1 MTDYPRF
8 HQNRTNLAVHAVA
21 VPVFVVSAVLAAWLL
36 VEGRWLAAAL
46 LASGP
51 VLSLA
56 AQGAGH
62 KREPIPPLPFAGPGD
77 FVVRILTE
85 QFYRFPRFV
94 LTGGW
99 ARAWK
104 ATLAPTAGTPGPAR
118 PES

>member
-8 HQNRTNLAVHAVA
+8 HQDRTNLAIHVVA
-21 VPVFVVSAVLAAWLL
+21 VPLFVISILAAAWSFAT
-36 VEGRWLAAAL
+36 GRWLAGAL
-46 LASGP
+46 LAAGP
-51 VLSLA
+51 LVSLA

-62 KREPIPPLPFAGPGD
+62 KQERNPPLPFAGPGD
-77 FVVRILTE
+77 FVARVLTE

-99 ARAWK
+99 ARAWRD
-104 ATLAPTAGTPGPAR
+104 AATAGTPSPGR